1 MHAVARERSRSAGK
15 KEEPLDHTA
24 VDRGFDNAW
33 PRSPAASRSSESA
46 TLQASLAD
54 VFSAGPMPMAS
65 PGPPDHDADGCRQAV
80 HRQTT
85 RALRHAAY
93 AIRHNKCLYKI
104 NFIFITKILQHP
116 IHIIDQMVPTVVGGE
131 LNPFV
136 LHKTPQYLNEV
147 SFWRICW
154 KVENQQ
160 PFSFPFG

>member
-1 MHAVARERSRSAGK
+1 MSTNIMLTDLAV
-15 KEEPLDHTA
+15 L
-24 VDRGFDNAW
+24 
-33 PRSPAASRSSESA
+33 AAANIVTELLSFI
-46 TLQASLAD
+46 L
-54 VFSAGPMPMAS
+54 
-65 PGPPDHDADGCRQAV
+65 
-80 HRQTT
+80 
-85 RALRHAAY
+85 
-93 AIRHNKCLYKI
+93 KCLYKI

>member
-1 MHAVARERSRSAGK
+1 MLGSLGIVREVGIYHIAAFLGGK
-15 KEEPLDHTA
+15 LDFFQTMLNSIFA
-24 VDRGFDNAW
+24 PVI
-33 PRSPAASRSSESA
+33 
-46 TLQASLAD
+46 AD
-54 VFSAGPMPMAS
+54 L
-65 PGPPDHDADGCRQAV
+65 H
-80 HRQTT
+80 HRNQYDELVRLFQTVS
-85 RALRHAAY
+85 
-93 AIRHNKCLYKI
+93 KCLYKI